1 MSHGRYRN
9 NFIRFKKKKLGLG
22 SIFVGFILLLV
33 LLVAGVVLIAIINTL
48 PSLADSSLG
57 KSISNLLSTLWN
69 VGLDFVRTLW
79 KQVIANPLQS
89 LTGGNN

>member
-1 MSHGRYRN
+1 MSHGRHRN
-9 NFIRFKKKKLGLG
+9 NFIRFNKKKLGLG

-48 PSLADSSLG
+48 PSLADSGLG

-79 KQVIANPLQS
+79 KQVIANPLQF